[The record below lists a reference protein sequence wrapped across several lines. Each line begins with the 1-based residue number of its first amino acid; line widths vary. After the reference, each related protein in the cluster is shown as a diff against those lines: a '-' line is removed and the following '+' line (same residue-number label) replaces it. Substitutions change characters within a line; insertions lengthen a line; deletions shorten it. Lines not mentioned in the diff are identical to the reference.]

1 MPVGTSLGLGRGDPT
16 GRGSGRAG
24 RTRLLLVPLEH
35 ENERVRVLHLG
46 GEVLE
51 SRHGGYQLNVGE
63 VNDHAGDL
71 RSRLAPNDLLHGLV
85 DGVAD
90 QLSASLG
97 VT

>member
-1 MPVGTSLGLGRGDPT
+1 MPVGASLGLGRGNPT
-16 GRGSGRAG
+16 GWGTGRAG

-35 ENERVRVLHLG
+35 ENERVCILHLG

-51 SRHGGYQLNVGE
+51 SRHGGYQLNVGK
-63 VNDHAGDL
+63 VDDHAGDL
-71 RSRLAPNDLLHGLV
+71 RSRLAPNDLLHGLI

-90 QLSASLG
+90 QLSARFG